1 MEVHVARY
9 NMLCHVV
16 SSLLLD
22 PSHSFAAQIL
32 QSYSLVEFVEQLFLL
47 ELTKQLF
54 EHQSFLL
61 TYEQDHEVLINYDLL
76 KKIFVSCCCLA
87 QIY

>member
-1 MEVHVARY
+1 MEVHIAQY
-9 NMLCHVV
+9 NMLCRVV

-47 ELTKQLF
+47 ELMKRLF

-61 TYEQDHEVLINYDLL
+61 MYEQDHEVLINYDLL
-76 KKIFVSCCCLA
+76 KIFVSCCCLA